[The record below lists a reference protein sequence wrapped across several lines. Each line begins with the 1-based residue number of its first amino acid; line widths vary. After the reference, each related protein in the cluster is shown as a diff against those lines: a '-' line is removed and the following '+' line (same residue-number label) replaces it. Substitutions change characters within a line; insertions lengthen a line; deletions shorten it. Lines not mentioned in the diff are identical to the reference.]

1 LEKIALAGGAIR
13 YSNGLINAQTATRR
27 YRMSNSK
34 RPPLI
39 LVAKSENSPR
49 LREQPSLFGRL
60 DHNHYQSA
68 HRLDV
73 YSNKYASVKAI
84 VFKKLYHLAIT
95 LREDCYAERK
105 PTKQMIS
112 DFLLGVDDLRGWL

>member
-1 LEKIALAGGAIR
+1 
-13 YSNGLINAQTATRR
+13 
-27 YRMSNSK
+27 MSSSK
-34 RPPLI
+34 RPPLV
-39 LVAKSENSPR
+39 LVANSENSPR

-73 YSNKYASVKAI
+73 YSNEYTSVKAI
-84 VFKKLYHLAIT
+84 VCTKLYRLAIT
-95 LREDCYAERK
+95 LREDCYAQRK
-105 PTKQMIS
+105 PTQQMIS

>member
-1 LEKIALAGGAIR
+1 LEKIALAGEVTR
-13 YSNGLINAQTATRR
+13 YSNGLKIVQTAIRR
-27 YRMSNSK
+27 HKMDNSK
-34 RPPLI
+34 KPPLI
-39 LVAKSENSPR
+39 LVAKSVNSPR

-84 VFKKLYHLAIT
+84 VCNKLYHLAIT
-95 LREDCYAERK
+95 LREDCYAGRK
-105 PTKQMIS
+105 PTQQMIS
-112 DFLLGVDDLRGWL
+112 DFLLGVDELKGWL